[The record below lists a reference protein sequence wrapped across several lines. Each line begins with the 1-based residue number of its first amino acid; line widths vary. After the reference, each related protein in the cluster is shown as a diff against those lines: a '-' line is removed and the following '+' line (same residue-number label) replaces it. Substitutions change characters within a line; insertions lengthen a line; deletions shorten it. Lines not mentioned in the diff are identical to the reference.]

1 MSRRLMNRWIAI
13 VAVVASVGLLA
24 GCPKPKPPPAQ
35 TDETPPPRAKV
46 EITAVRP
53 ASTNEGNAV
62 TVTVEGWGFEDGSEV
77 YLGSLKARGVDVF
90 DEGELTFRA
99 SEDLR
104 AGDYD
109 VRVVTPKGDQAV
121 ALGAFRVKA
130 RASGEGDCVL
140 LTVFFEFNEFKLAD
154 STRQT
159 LSDNA
164 ACIEKSGLT
173 KLRLEGHADERGS
186 TEYNLSLGQ
195 RRAESVRTYLV
206 NLGIPGDGIRT
217 ISYGEERPAENGFSE
232 RVWAKN
238 RRVEFIIP

>member
-1 MSRRLMNRWIAI
+1 LIAI
-13 VAVVASVGLLA
+13 AGLVATVGLLV

-46 EITAVRP
+46 EITDVRP
-53 ASTNEGNAV
+53 GSTNEGSAV
-62 TVTVEGWGFEDGSEV
+62 TVTVEGWGFTDGSEV
-77 YLGSLKARGVDVF
+77 YLGSLQARGVDVF
-90 DEGELTFRA
+90 DDGELTFRA
-99 SEDLR
+99 AEDLR

-109 VRVVTPKGDQAV
+109 VRVVTPDGDQGV

-140 LTVFFEFNEFKLAD
+140 RTVYFEFNEFKLAD

-159 LSDNA
+159 LGDNA

-195 RRAESVRTYLV
+195 RRGESVRSYLV
-206 NLGIPGDGIRT
+206 NLGVSDAIIRVV
-217 ISYGEERPAENGFSE
+217 SYGEERPAEDGFSE